1 MSIQQDMRN
10 GIKAA
15 MIAKDAVRLTVLRGL
30 VSAFTNESVAKG
42 KTPQDELADEDA
54 VAVIKRAVK
63 QRKDS
68 IDQFTKGN
76 RLDLVVNEEAEL
88 KILETFLPQTMSKD
102 DIKVAM
108 EEFIKESPRSWLEIL
123 TEFKE
128 QAYPKVYQ
136 AFGEL
141 RHKLGRMADDR
152 PTYPYAFAD

>member
-1 MSIQQDMRN
+1 MSLQQTMRD

-30 VSAFTNESVAKG
+30 ISAFTNESVAKG

-76 RLDLVVNEEAEL
+76 RLDLVETENAEL
-88 KILETFLPQTMSKD
+88 KILETFLPQTMSKE
-102 DIKVAM
+102 DIKKIAEAKKAELGVTDKAGM
-108 EEFIKESPRSWLEIL
+108 GKFMGAVMKELKGKADGNDV
-123 TEFKE
+123 KE
-128 QAYPKVYQ
+128 VIESL
-136 AFGEL
+136 FN
-141 RHKLGRMADDR
+141 
-152 PTYPYAFAD
+152 

>member
-30 VSAFTNESVAKG
+30 VSSFTNESVAKG
-42 KTPQDELADEDA
+42 KTPQDELADADA

-76 RLDLVVNEEAEL
+76 RLDLVANEEAEL

-102 DIKVAM
+102 DIKKIVLA
-108 EEFIKESPRSWLEIL
+108 K
-123 TEFKE
+123 KN
-128 QAYPKVYQ
+128 
-136 AFGEL
+136 EL
-141 RHKLGRMADDR
+141 GVTDKAGMGKFMGALMKDLKGRADGDDVKQVVE
-152 PTYPYAFAD
+152 TLFQ

>member
-1 MSIQQDMRN
+1 MSIQQTMRD

-15 MIAKDAVRLTVLRGL
+15 MIAKDAVKLTVLRGL
-30 VSAFTNESVAKG
+30 ITSFTNESVAKG

-88 KILETFLPQTMSKD
+88 KILETFLPQTMSKE
-102 DIKVAM
+102 DIKKIAEAKKTELNVTDKAGM
-108 EEFIKESPRSWLEIL
+108 GKFMGALMKDLKGQADGNDVKEVVESL
-123 TEFKE
+123 FN
-128 QAYPKVYQ
+128 
-136 AFGEL
+136 
-141 RHKLGRMADDR
+141 
-152 PTYPYAFAD
+152 